1 MIPSYTILEPL
12 PNARAAKEAL
22 GIAPDTILLAAF
34 GGIHAT
40 KRAIPILRAFGKL
53 RQEVPNVHL
62 LFAGKLAENIQTEF
76 EQVIQD
82 FQMQNAVTVTG
93 YITLEQFQKSIDA
106 TDICLNL
113 RYPSNGETSGS
124 LMRIL
129 GKGKCVLVNDIGS
142 FSELPDAACVKL
154 PSVRQMG
161 ERREPDVI
169 YDALKRLIQH
179 PEERVQLEQAARAY
193 AEQNLDIRLVAE
205 QYWKVL
211 TQSVP
216 ASPVTEQTLEAI
228 RHSEFYSISD
238 APGLAHTLAFAKQ
251 IGRGSAV

>member
-1 MIPSYTILEPL
+1 
-12 PNARAAKEAL
+12 
-22 GIAPDTILLAAF
+22 
-34 GGIHAT
+34 
-40 KRAIPILRAFGKL
+40 
-53 RQEVPNVHL
+53 
-62 LFAGKLAENIQTEF
+62 
-76 EQVIQD
+76 
-82 FQMQNAVTVTG
+82 
-93 YITLEQFQKSIDA
+93 
-106 TDICLNL
+106 
-113 RYPSNGETSGS
+113 
-124 LMRIL
+124 
-129 GKGKCVLVNDIGS
+129 
-142 FSELPDAACVKL
+142 LPDAACVKL

-216 ASPVTEQTLEAI
+216 ASPVTEQTLEAV

-238 APGLAHTLAFAKQ
+238 APGLAHTLASAKQ